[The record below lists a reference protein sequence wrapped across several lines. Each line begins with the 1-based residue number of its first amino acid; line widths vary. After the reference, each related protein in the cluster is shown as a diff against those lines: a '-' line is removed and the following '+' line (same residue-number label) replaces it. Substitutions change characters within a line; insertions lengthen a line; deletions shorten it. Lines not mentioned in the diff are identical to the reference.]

1 MYTVMKHL
9 LFILVLPIGLGCE
22 LLPDTR
28 DAADNAYLGQPV
40 AHTRQSAEEDYR
52 QRVELGMDVTHHRF
66 NHIYRQR
73 SQNDIFTRARM
84 PLYDKTVVRA
94 DGSSVRT
101 YAFWGSEDDQ
111 RWKTEKHFDH
121 KLGVW
126 KLYANELEYLNRYR

>member
-28 DAADNAYLGQPV
+28 DAADNAYLGLPV
-40 AHTRQSAEEDYR
+40 VSTCQSAEEDYQR
-52 QRVELGMDVTHHRF
+52 RVELGMSVTNHRF
-66 NHIYRQR
+66 NHVYRRR
-73 SQNDIFTRARM
+73 SQNDIFTRARTS
-84 PLYDKTVVRA
+84 LYDKTVVRA

-111 RWKTEKHFDH
+111 RWKTEKYFDH
-121 KLGVW
+121 NLGVW
-126 KLYANELEYLNRYR
+126 RLYANELEYLNR